1 MHIVITGASKGLG
14 RAIALAFAR
23 KGQHHFYCCARN
35 LNALEALKADLVA
48 INPAHVVHVFAV
60 DMANEIAVKH
70 FAHACLAIATPDI
83 IVNNAG
89 QFIPGN
95 VHNEAEGALR
105 QMLDVNLMS
114 AYYLTRKLLPAM
126 MQQQSGHIFNICSI
140 ASLAAYTG
148 GGAYSISKFALAGFS
163 QNLRAELK
171 EYGIKVTAVYPGA
184 AYTDS
189 WIGSGV
195 SEERIMEA
203 NDIAA
208 MVTAAAS
215 LSPQACVE
223 SILLQPQLG
232 PL

>member
-23 KGQHHFYCCARN
+23 KGQQHFYCCARN

-60 DMANEIAVKH
+60 DMANEIAVKN
-70 FAHACLAIATPDI
+70 FAHACLAIATPDV

-89 QFIPGN
+89 QFMPGN

-114 AYYLTRKLLPAM
+114 AYHLTRTLLPAM